1 MDNAE
6 AKIDQRFQLLLTEQE
21 KQALERLSE
30 HDGISKGNVL
40 RNALRT
46 LAKRKKVWT

>member
-1 MDNAE
+1 MAQE
-6 AKIDQRFQLLLTEQE
+6 LTERFELLLTKPE
-21 KQALERLSE
+21 KDALERLAA

-46 LAKRKKVWT
+46 LAKRKKLWK